1 MTQNMAHVA
10 ADGWPAMG
18 RPCPPPLIRAANGD
32 CDPVALRAIFA
43 CFATGVTVVT
53 SNVEGSPVGMT
64 VNSFSSTS
72 LLPPLV
78 LFCAANN
85 SQTWPQIKS
94 TGCFNV
100 NILADDQGEVAR
112 RFADRNVSRFAG
124 QTFFTPATGSPVLPD
139 VLAYIDCVLYDTY
152 PAGDHTIAVGQVV
165 EAAKLRD
172 GSPLVFFASTWGTY

>member
-1 MTQNMAHVA
+1 MAHAA

-18 RPCPPPLIRAANGD
+18 NSYLPQAIRAANGD
-32 CDPVALRAIFA
+32 CDPVALRTIFA

-53 SNVEGSPVGMT
+53 ANVDGSPVGMT

-78 LFCAANN
+78 LFCAAND

-100 NILADDQGEVAR
+100 NILASDQGEVAR
-112 RFADRNVSRFAG
+112 RFASRDVPRFAG
-124 QTFFTPATGSPVLPD
+124 QTFFTPATGSPVLPG
-139 VLAYIDCVLYDTY
+139 VLAYIDCVLCDTH

-172 GSPLVFFASTWGTY
+172 GPPLVFFASTWGTY